1 MWGLNQKSYT
11 NWYDALVRVLM
22 NLIIVS
28 MEHDWR
34 EPRGPLLR
42 PLYTSLP
49 LFTFDL
55 AGEGMEREREGVWL
69 RKGGES
75 KYYYHLAMVC
85 VICHCQ
91 AVYSSSALHTQRL
104 KRRKRM
110 KLPLPPETHTLTP
123 PSTYYACMTLESCV
137 ISMKSKLC
145 YCDLVIHQLLKKKKY
160 RFLDCNRG
168 YDGV

>member
-1 MWGLNQKSYT
+1 
-11 NWYDALVRVLM
+11 
-22 NLIIVS
+22 

-69 RKGGES
+69 REGGES
-75 KYYYHLAMVC
+75 KYYYYLAMVC

-91 AVYSSSALHTQRL
+91 AVYSSSVLHTL
-104 KRRKRM
+104 STEVKKE
-110 KLPLPPETHTLTP
+110 KKNETTPSLETHTLTP
-123 PSTYYACMTLESCV
+123 PSTY
-137 ISMKSKLC
+137 
-145 YCDLVIHQLLKKKKY
+145 
-160 RFLDCNRG
+160 
-168 YDGV
+168 